1 MSIFKGKPPGE
12 TIIILLYFALKPL
25 YFGASGFLQ
34 ISDVFLLLSLV
45 YLLVKQ
51 QGKIH
56 FVGDNAEVIKIF
68 IFMVAYQCLIN
79 VIWGIVTGDSEMNRH
94 DLYYIFNFLA
104 FAGVIHIG
112 QRAGVDLI
120 KRAIGLGSLI
130 ATIITAIGLL
140 LFSDAGSRG
149 TGFFNNPNQL
159 GYFAVIMLTVIILCK
174 EQMHKLQI
182 VALFA
187 LSFWAVIASLSKA
200 AIIAYFAE
208 VVVLILFYQNN
219 RSVKRLIAELAL
231 IAVVGAGVYL
241 LLFSNINWFS
251 GNSTIFHMRQRIL
264 YMSQENDSG
273 LAYGRGYARVA
284 EILPNIVWGTG
295 EGAYERF
302 NAMHGTE
309 VHSTYVSLL
318 TCYGLVGFIG
328 YLVIFIKCMGR
339 GRAFLQ
345 SLAALFGLVLYAV
358 THNGIRNTLIWM
370 IMALLLLSNEKE
382 SDFHSNRIIQ

>member
-1 MSIFKGKPPGE
+1 
-12 TIIILLYFALKPL
+12 
-25 YFGASGFLQ
+25 
-34 ISDVFLLLSLV
+34 
-45 YLLVKQ
+45 
-51 QGKIH
+51 
-56 FVGDNAEVIKIF
+56 
-68 IFMVAYQCLIN
+68 
-79 VIWGIVTGDSEMNRH
+79 
-94 DLYYIFNFLA
+94 
-104 FAGVIHIG
+104 
-112 QRAGVDLI
+112 
-120 KRAIGLGSLI
+120 
-130 ATIITAIGLL
+130 
-140 LFSDAGSRG
+140 
-149 TGFFNNPNQL
+149 
-159 GYFAVIMLTVIILCK
+159 
-174 EQMHKLQI
+174 
-182 VALFA
+182 
-187 LSFWAVIASLSKA
+187 
-200 AIIAYFAE
+200 